1 MMVQMQDALS
11 ESERRLI
18 NKLHE
23 SQHFLEQVTNNS
35 PDIIYVLNLKENRFT
50 YMNSRVDEI
59 MGPDNIMLDK
69 IHPLDHDYRKKHILA
84 CSCLKKNETLDIDYR
99 MKVKDGSWHWFHV
112 RDIAFKTDGDGMVTH
127 VVGVARDVHEF
138 KLREEKLAE
147 REDLLQRLL
156 SLRATGIVAYRAV
169 RNKKGDILDYEFV
182 LVSKQFA
189 DFHQRHNLVG
199 RWLFEE
205 FPEVKSHVYDVWK
218 DIIDEGKPVI
228 LEQAYPEPTTKKTHW
243 FRTKHEKF
251 GDGILV
257 VWEDITEQKVRSH
270 STV

>member
-1 MMVQMQDALS
+1 MSEALS

-18 NKLHE
+18 KKLHE
-23 SQHFLEQVTNNS
+23 SQQFLEQVTNHS

-50 YMNSRVDEI
+50 YMNSRVNEI
-59 MGPDNIMLDK
+59 MGPENITLDK
-69 IHPLDHDYRKKHILA
+69 IHPMDHDYRKKHILA
-84 CSCLKKNETLDIDYR
+84 CACLRKNETLGIDFR

-112 RDIAFKTDGDGMVTH
+112 RDIAFKIDNDGMVTH

-147 REDLLQRLL
+147 REDLLQRIL
-156 SLRATGIVAYRAV
+156 SLREMGMVAYRAV

-182 LVSKQFA
+182 LVSKLFA

-205 FPEVKSHVYDVWK
+205 FPETKATLYDMWK
-218 DIIDEGKPVI
+218 RVIDTGVSTSF
-228 LEQAYPEPTTKKTHW
+228 EQTYPEPLTKKTHW

-251 GDGILV
+251 GDGVLV
-257 VWEDITEQKVRSH
+257 IWEDITQQKIQSL
-270 STV
+270 SGF

>member
-1 MMVQMQDALS
+1 MIHMQEALS

-18 NKLHE
+18 QKLHE

-50 YMNSRVDEI
+50 YMNSRVNEI
-59 MGPDNIMLDK
+59 MGQENIALDK
-69 IHPLDHDYRKKHILA
+69 IHPLDHDYRRKHILA
-84 CSCLKKNETLDIDYR
+84 CAALKKNETLDIDFR
-99 MKVKDGSWHWFHV
+99 MKVKDGSWHWFNV
-112 RDIAFKTDGDGMVTH
+112 RDIAFKTNGDGMVTH

-138 KLREEKLAE
+138 KIREEKLAE

-156 SLRATGIVAYRAV
+156 SLRSTGIVAYRAV
-169 RNKKGDILDYEFV
+169 RNKNGDILDYEFV

-205 FPEVKSHVYDVWK
+205 FPEVKAAIYDLWK
-218 DIIDEGKPVI
+218 DIIDTGRTVI
-228 LEQAYPEPTTKKTHW
+228 LEQTYPEPRTQQTHW

-251 GDGILV
+251 GDGVLV
-257 VWEDITEQKVRSH
+257 VWEDITEQKVQGFSAL
-270 STV
+270 